1 MMKETNMTILPQL
14 EKLTDIL
21 RGDHGSDY
29 AIGWMQSMVDDLMR
43 NQVIKLSKEQRIAL
57 ETIVT
62 ENIALAQKYATKR
75 YNAQNS

>member
-1 MMKETNMTILPQL
+1 MMKETNMTIRPQL

>member
-1 MMKETNMTILPQL
+1 MSDIIRLQL

-21 RGDHGSDY
+21 RGAHGSDY
-29 AIGWMQSMVDDLMR
+29 AIGWMQAMIDDLMR
-43 NQVIKLSKEQRIAL
+43 NQDIKLSKKQRIAL